1 MINAEN
7 SEISARD
14 RRLAHLKLFQ
24 KGVSGNPGGKPKG
37 IPGKVNR
44 QGRGYIKKG

>member
-24 KGVSGNPGGKPKG
+24 KGVSGNPGGKTQ
-37 IPGKVNR
+37 R
-44 QGRGYIKKG
+44 HSR